1 MCGKTAF
8 KGNNVIV
15 ANSLSSIVLNW
26 LLFNFYFC
34 LHLYTRYEM
43 MDPKNIYWDEI
54 NQRYVYFS
62 KYNWYKDIEI

>member
-34 LHLYTRYEM
+34 LHLYTRCEM
-43 MDPKNIYWDEI
+43 MDPKKYILRWNK
-54 NQRYVYFS
+54 S
-62 KYNWYKDIEI
+62 KIRLTLVNRIDAKI